1 MSPTPMFHRNVV
13 EFARS
18 LRRAG
23 VAIPPDSV
31 GLALLAL
38 QHTGLERRD
47 DVRAALRAVLT
58 TRREQHVLFDVVF
71 DAFWRDPDLLGRART
86 RLKPPV
92 APGSRSN
99 RPLPQRLLSALTSA
113 QTPPSP
119 IWQRATLTASGAS
132 AAAGLR
138 RADFGTMTP
147 GEFAAALDL
156 VRTLPPPV
164 VPIQLLRKAPSA
176 KGAID
181 LRRTFQ
187 QTLRQPAS
195 LSLAFSR
202 RREVL
207 PPLVLLIDVSGSM
220 ERYGRVLLHYA
231 HALTSRYPRTE
242 TFTLGTQLHRVSACL
257 RNRDVDLALRS
268 VETCVTDWNGGT
280 RLTLCLDRF
289 VRDWAPRVLG
299 GRATLLLA
307 TDGLDG
313 DHAADLEV
321 VLARL
326 RRRAHAIVWLNPLL
340 RYDGFEP
347 LAPAVRML
355 WRCADG
361 MWPMHRVDDMGQL
374 AELFRRRPST
384 IRPGRFGVHRQLAEG
399 GARTRSGSGTLIQG
413 KY

>member
-1 MSPTPMFHRNVV
+1 MALTAPMLHRNVV
-13 EFARS
+13 EFARA

-23 VAIPPDSV
+23 IANAPESV

-38 QHTGLERRD
+38 EHTGLERRD

-58 TRREQHVLFDVVF
+58 CRRDQHPLFDLVYE
-71 DAFWRDPDLLGRART
+71 AFWRDPDLLARARA
-86 RLKPPV
+86 RLKPSPV
-92 APGSRSN
+92 AAGSRTS
-99 RPLPQRLLSALTSA
+99 RPLPQRLLAALASA
-113 QTPPSP
+113 QTPPPP
-119 IWQRATLTASGAS
+119 IKPRMDLAERGAS
-132 AAAGLR
+132 TEIGLR
-138 RADFGTMTP
+138 RADFGSMTP
-147 GEFAAALDL
+147 DEFAAALDL

-164 VPIQLLRKAPSA
+164 APIQLLRKAPSA
-176 KGAID
+176 SGAID
-181 LRRTFQ
+181 LRRTVQ

-231 HALTSRYPRTE
+231 HALTRRYPRTE

-257 RNRDVDLALRS
+257 RNRDVDLALQS
-268 VETCVTDWNGGT
+268 VEACVSDWNGGT

-289 VRDWAPRVLG
+289 VREWAPRMLG

-313 DHAADLEV
+313 DHAARLEI
-321 VLARL
+321 VLAGL

-347 LAPAVRML
+347 LAPAVELL
-355 WRCADG
+355 WRYADG
-361 MWPMHRVDDMGQL
+361 MWPMHRVDDMAGL
-374 AELFRRRPST
+374 ADLLRRQPSR
-384 IRPGRFGVHRQLAEG
+384 IRPGRASVYRQRA
-399 GARTRSGSGTLIQG
+399 
-413 KY
+413 

>member
-1 MSPTPMFHRNVV
+1 MLHRNVV
-13 EFARS
+13 EFARA

-23 VAIPPDSV
+23 IANAPESV

-38 QHTGLERRD
+38 EHTGLERRD

-58 TRREQHVLFDVVF
+58 CRRDQHPLFDLVYE
-71 DAFWRDPDLLGRART
+71 AFWRDPDLLARARA
-86 RLKPPV
+86 RLKPSPV
-92 APGSRSN
+92 AAGSRTS
-99 RPLPQRLLSALTSA
+99 RPLPQRLLAALASA
-113 QTPPSP
+113 QTPPPP
-119 IWQRATLTASGAS
+119 IKPRMDLAERGAS
-132 AAAGLR
+132 TEIGLR
-138 RADFGTMTP
+138 RADFGSMTP
-147 GEFAAALDL
+147 DEFAAALDL

-164 VPIQLLRKAPSA
+164 APIQLLRKAPSA
-176 KGAID
+176 SGAID
-181 LRRTFQ
+181 LRRTVQ

-231 HALTSRYPRTE
+231 HALTRRYPRTE

-257 RNRDVDLALRS
+257 RNRDVDLALQS
-268 VETCVTDWNGGT
+268 VEACVSDWNGGT

-289 VRDWAPRVLG
+289 VREWAPRMLG

-313 DHAADLEV
+313 DHAARLEI
-321 VLARL
+321 VLAGL

-347 LAPAVRML
+347 LAPAVELL
-355 WRCADG
+355 WRYADG
-361 MWPMHRVDDMGQL
+361 MWPMHRVDDMARL
-374 AELFRRRPST
+374 ADLLRRQPSR
-384 IRPGRFGVHRQLAEG
+384 IRPGRASAYRQRA
-399 GARTRSGSGTLIQG
+399 
-413 KY
+413 

>member
-1 MSPTPMFHRNVV
+1 MALTAPMLHRNVV
-13 EFARS
+13 EFARA

-23 VAIPPDSV
+23 IANAPESV

-38 QHTGLERRD
+38 EHTGLERRD

-58 TRREQHVLFDVVF
+58 CRRDQHPLFDLVYE
-71 DAFWRDPDLLGRART
+71 AFWRDPDLLARARA
-86 RLKPPV
+86 RLKPLPV
-92 APGSRSN
+92 AAGSRAS
-99 RPLPQRLLSALTSA
+99 RPLPQRLLAALASA
-113 QTPPSP
+113 QTPPPP
-119 IWQRATLTASGAS
+119 IKPRMDLAERGAS
-132 AAAGLR
+132 TEIGLR
-138 RADFGTMTP
+138 RADFGSMTP
-147 GEFAAALDL
+147 DEFAAALDL

-164 VPIQLLRKAPSA
+164 APIQLLRKAPSA
-176 KGAID
+176 SGAID
-181 LRRTFQ
+181 LRRTVQ

-231 HALTSRYPRTE
+231 HALTRRYPRTE

-257 RNRDVDLALRS
+257 RNRDVDLALQS
-268 VETCVTDWNGGT
+268 VEACVSDWNGGT

-289 VRDWAPRVLG
+289 VREWAPRMLG

-313 DHAADLEV
+313 DHAARLEI
-321 VLARL
+321 VLAGL

-347 LAPAVRML
+347 LAPAVELL
-355 WRCADG
+355 WRYADG
-361 MWPMHRVDDMGQL
+361 MWPMHRVDDMARL
-374 AELFRRRPST
+374 ADLLRRQPSR
-384 IRPGRFGVHRQLAEG
+384 IRPGRDSAYRQRA
-399 GARTRSGSGTLIQG
+399 
-413 KY
+413 

>member
-1 MSPTPMFHRNVV
+1 MLHRNVV
-13 EFARS
+13 EFARA

-23 VAIPPDSV
+23 IANAPDSV

-38 QHTGLERRD
+38 EHTGLERRD

-58 TRREQHVLFDVVF
+58 NRREQHPLFDLVYE
-71 DAFWRDPDLLGRART
+71 AFWRDPDLLARARA
-86 RLKPPV
+86 RLMPQPV
-92 APGSRSN
+92 APGLRTH
-99 RPLPQRLLSALTSA
+99 RPLPQRLLSALASA
-113 QTPPSP
+113 QVPPP
-119 IWQRATLTASGAS
+119 PLQPRMDLTEQGAS
-132 AAAGLR
+132 PAIGLR
-138 RADFGTMTP
+138 RADFGTMAP
-147 GEFAAALDL
+147 DEFAAALDL
-156 VRTLPPPV
+156 VRRLPPPV
-164 VPIQLLRKAPSA
+164 APIQSLRKTPSA
-176 KGAID
+176 SGAID
-181 LRRTFQ
+181 LRRIVR

-195 LSLAFSR
+195 LSLAYSR

-220 ERYGRVLLHYA
+220 ERYGRMLLHYA
-231 HALTSRYPRTE
+231 HALTRRYPRTE

-257 RNRDVDLALRS
+257 RNRDVDLALQS
-268 VETCVTDWNGGT
+268 VEACVSDWNGGT

-313 DHAADLEV
+313 DHAAGLGS

-347 LAPAVRML
+347 LAPAVQML

-361 MWPMHRVDDMGQL
+361 MWPMHRVDDMRQL
-374 AELFRRRPST
+374 AKVLRRRPSP
-384 IRPGRFGVHRQLAEG
+384 IRPGSA
-399 GARTRSGSGTLIQG
+399 
-413 KY
+413 

>member
-1 MSPTPMFHRNVV
+1 MFHRNVV
-13 EFARS
+13 EFARA

-23 VAIPPDSV
+23 FAVPPDSV

-38 QHTGLERRD
+38 EHTGLERRD

-58 TRREQHVLFDVVF
+58 SRHDQHPLFDLVF
-71 DAFWRDPDLLGRART
+71 DAFWRDPELLARALP
-86 RLKPPV
+86 RLKPQP
-92 APGSRSN
+92 AASRARAD
-99 RPLPQRLLSALTSA
+99 RPLSERLLSALAPPPAPARPPLTRP
-113 QTPPSP
+113 QTV
-119 IWQRATLTASGAS
+119 LTERGAS
-132 AAAGLR
+132 AAIGLR
-138 RADFGTMTP
+138 RADFGSMTP
-147 GEFAAALDL
+147 DEFAAALDL
-156 VRTLPPPV
+156 VRSLPPPV
-164 VPIQLLRKAPSA
+164 APIQLLRKVPSPR
-176 KGAID
+176 GAID
-181 LRRTFQ
+181 LRRTVQ
-187 QTLRQPAS
+187 QTMRQPAS
-195 LSLAFSR
+195 FSLAFSR

-231 HALTSRYPRTE
+231 HALTRRYPRTE
-242 TFTLGTQLHRVSACL
+242 TFTLGTQLHRVSTCL
-257 RNRDVDLALRS
+257 RNRDVDLALQS
-268 VETCVTDWNGGT
+268 VASCVSDWNGGT

-313 DHAADLEV
+313 DHVAHLDA

-347 LAPAVRML
+347 LAPAVQRL

-361 MWPMHRVDDMGQL
+361 MWPMHRVDDIGRL
-374 AELFRRRPST
+374 ADLLRHQRSRLW
-384 IRPGRFGVHRQLAEG
+384 PGRVAEYRQVA
-399 GARTRSGSGTLIQG
+399 
-413 KY
+413 

>member
-1 MSPTPMFHRNVV
+1 MLHRNVV
-13 EFARS
+13 EFARA

-23 VAIPPDSV
+23 IANAPESV

-38 QHTGLERRD
+38 EHTGLERRD

-58 TRREQHVLFDVVF
+58 CRRDQHPLFDLVYE
-71 DAFWRDPDLLGRART
+71 AFWRDPDLLARARA
-86 RLKPPV
+86 RLKPSPV
-92 APGSRSN
+92 AAGSRTS
-99 RPLPQRLLSALTSA
+99 RPLPQRLLAALASA
-113 QTPPSP
+113 QTPPPP
-119 IWQRATLTASGAS
+119 IKPRMDLAERGAS
-132 AAAGLR
+132 TEIGLR
-138 RADFGTMTP
+138 RADFGSMTP
-147 GEFAAALDL
+147 DEFAAALDL

-164 VPIQLLRKAPSA
+164 APIQLLRKAPSA
-176 KGAID
+176 SGAID
-181 LRRTFQ
+181 LRRTVQ

-231 HALTSRYPRTE
+231 HALTRRYPRTE

-257 RNRDVDLALRS
+257 RNRDVDLALQS
-268 VETCVTDWNGGT
+268 VEACVSDWNGGT

-289 VRDWAPRVLG
+289 VREWAPRMLG

-313 DHAADLEV
+313 DHAARLEI
-321 VLARL
+321 VLAGL

-347 LAPAVRML
+347 LAPAVELL
-355 WRCADG
+355 WRYADG
-361 MWPMHRVDDMGQL
+361 MWPMHRVDDMARL
-374 AELFRRRPST
+374 ADLLRRQPSR
-384 IRPGRFGVHRQLAEG
+384 IRPGRDSAYRQRA
-399 GARTRSGSGTLIQG
+399 
-413 KY
+413 